1 MLSAASLACSPFL
14 LTASIATPLFDINSP
29 RHPAISPSHLH
40 PQTLTF
46 ILSLSLSSCPS
57 HPVIVTLILSLQSLG
72 VETVDPMVMQR
83 PPRNRQDDIITRPL
97 VMRVLTSG
105 LLILAG
111 ESLAE
116 EERMMEGKREGD

>member
-1 MLSAASLACSPFL
+1 
-14 LTASIATPLFDINSP
+14 
-29 RHPAISPSHLH
+29 
-40 PQTLTF
+40 
-46 ILSLSLSSCPS
+46 
-57 HPVIVTLILSLQSLG
+57 
-72 VETVDPMVMQR
+72 MVMQR

-116 EERMMEGKREGD
+116 EERRREGKREGD